1 MVLPIP
7 SRMKSGNASC
17 AAKAMS
23 FSQRVTSSD
32 TEHPQGTAFT
42 SENIQ
47 SKHESEPHKSTKRQ
61 LEHKHWNLKPIFNER
76 HDWDC
81 PWVTDM
87 QHRLGEQSP
96 CVEWGSS
103 MFLELIHMPP
113 LQKGQG
119 LVGFFPFNNRNRLPS
134 TVIFCWTSVFLIKLR
149 TKLEFFQRSRTCRQ
163 CFINNFPRNNC
174 LVAMSLKWQARRATR
189 GLQDVRHRHSS
200 YQRWLHLSKANVR
213 SGKGSL

>member
-7 SRMKSGNASC
+7 SRMKSGNASR

-87 QHRLGEQSP
+87 QHTDWVSSHHVWSEVVVCSWNWSICHP
-96 CVEWGSS
+96 CRKAKVW
-103 MFLELIHMPP
+103 
-113 LQKGQG
+113 
-119 LVGFFPFNNRNRLPS
+119 LVFPFNNRNQLSS
-134 TVIFCWTSVFLIKLR
+134 TVIFCWTSVFLINLR
-149 TKLEFFQRSRTCRQ
+149 TKLEFFSEITY
-163 CFINNFPRNNC
+163 
-174 LVAMSLKWQARRATR
+174 LQAVFH
-189 GLQDVRHRHSS
+189 Q
-200 YQRWLHLSKANVR
+200 
-213 SGKGSL
+213 

>member
-1 MVLPIP
+1 MLPIP
-7 SRMKSGNASC
+7 SRMKSGNASR

-87 QHRLGEQSP
+87 QHTDWVSSHHVWSEVVVCSWNWSICHPCRKAKVWLVFSP
-96 CVEWGSS
+96 STSESAIINSYLLLDICVSNQPKNKTWIFFRDHVLAGSVS
-103 MFLELIHMPP
+103 SIIFLE
-113 LQKGQG
+113 
-119 LVGFFPFNNRNRLPS
+119 
-134 TVIFCWTSVFLIKLR
+134 TT
-149 TKLEFFQRSRTCRQ
+149 
-163 CFINNFPRNNC
+163 
-174 LVAMSLKWQARRATR
+174 A
-189 GLQDVRHRHSS
+189 
-200 YQRWLHLSKANVR
+200 
-213 SGKGSL
+213 